1 MIELEPSKLSKALA
15 GTRRFTPLELA
26 LIAEQGQT
34 STDWLLN
41 GPQERPSLAARAHD
55 ESTSEATQQVCR
67 RAEELDEVYDTLAA
81 AGFAREAP
89 PLPHVRPGG
98 RMIDHG
104 AALAAQALELVAAS
118 GARSDAVDDLPDV
131 VEQVFGVD
139 VGIEGLPGF
148 DGLAW
153 CRNGFRL
160 LLISNAGSWT
170 RQRFTVAHELGHII
184 AGDAQDLQ
192 VDLDVM
198 VPSAGHGQTE
208 MRANTFAAAFLM
220 PADTI
225 TARWRGVDEGL
236 FAQLVGELR
245 VSPSALAWRLLNL
258 GLISSSERAR
268 LGSVALWECAERGG
282 WLDTYRVLTRNQSE
296 VRRPGLLS
304 RDVLRAFEDGAVSA
318 RVAAR
323 VLDIPPETLLP
334 NSPPHDEADGSLE
347 DDLAFAP

>member
-1 MIELEPSKLSKALA
+1 
-15 GTRRFTPLELA
+15 
-26 LIAEQGQT
+26 
-34 STDWLLN
+34 
-41 GPQERPSLAARAHD
+41 
-55 ESTSEATQQVCR
+55 
-67 RAEELDEVYDTLAA
+67 
-81 AGFAREAP
+81 
-89 PLPHVRPGG
+89 
-98 RMIDHG
+98 
-104 AALAAQALELVAAS
+104 
-118 GARSDAVDDLPDV
+118 
-131 VEQVFGVD
+131 
-139 VGIEGLPGF
+139 
-148 DGLAW
+148 
-153 CRNGFRL
+153 
-160 LLISNAGSWT
+160 
-170 RQRFTVAHELGHII
+170 
-184 AGDAQDLQ
+184 
-192 VDLDVM
+192 
-198 VPSAGHGQTE
+198 
-208 MRANTFAAAFLM
+208 MRANAFAAAFLM

-225 TARWRGVDEGL
+225 TSRWRGVDEGL

-347 DDLAFAP
+347 DYLAFAP